1 MSDLRTEII
10 ESEKARSDL
19 LKWKLIGVATLGAAG
34 LGLNNP
40 QQGVRTYFLPPL
52 IPLLCFYAD
61 QLCRH
66 LTLRILVIAAFLRS
80 HATDDQKIYEDFVLK
95 IGRTRVAPCARGPL
109 RHFFKFEDIALD
121 WSTIFLSALVLVV
134 GIAPA
139 LLPVSSPPQS
149 NSTFEVFAVAS
160 GVVSIA

>member
-40 QQGVRTYFLPPL
+40 QQGVRTYFLLPL

-66 LTLRILVIAAFLRS
+66 LTLRILVIAAFRPTTRKS
-80 HATDDQKIYEDFVLK
+80 MKILF
-95 IGRTRVAPCARGPL
+95 
-109 RHFFKFEDIALD
+109 
-121 WSTIFLSALVLVV
+121 
-134 GIAPA
+134 
-139 LLPVSSPPQS
+139 
-149 NSTFEVFAVAS
+149 
-160 GVVSIA
+160 